1 VRIVKM
7 ARSLA
12 SAVLV
17 AVLALGAW
25 FGGILLPVDAF
36 LGDLRFKLGQR
47 EPTGEL
53 LLVDIDAKSLAE
65 IGAWPWPR
73 SIHAQVID
81 RLVEYGAWETAL
93 DIDFSTS
100 SSPEQDAALEDALR
114 RASGAVIL
122 PMFQQQASAE
132 GDAVSYSRPIERFAA
147 QSWGATVNVRPD
159 PDGQVRSFAF
169 GQWIDGEPVLS
180 LPAVMSGSVGRIG
193 EEFQIDFGIR
203 ADKIDRVSVID
214 LLNGEVAPERV
225 RGRTVIVGASAIEL
239 RDLFEVPNYGLVS
252 GHTLNAVALETLLQD
267 RALVRVSTEVLVA
280 GLALL
285 MLAFVSLLGRF
296 PWTQILGLAVL
307 MAVGIEIAAILL
319 QINKAVVLPTS
330 LWHAAL
336 FGFALL
342 SVIKEI
348 DFGRVTL
355 AVSKAETRNT
365 EALLKRVIEDN
376 FAGVIIVGEDGNIG
390 LASTTASALLKVEPN
405 SRLVGRRFAD
415 VLPPALAEELRSS
428 VERFRHG
435 VWRRQPPAELTIDN
449 RDGTK
454 TIFEYTVTPSRLGEV
469 RSDGK
474 RALPTRVSA
483 CLTFMDVTV
492 EREAES
498 RVEFM
503 ARYDMLTGL
512 ANRNQFIE
520 VLTARIGTKHR
531 KHDVPAVICFDLD
544 RFKNVNDTLGHHYGD
559 ILLRA
564 VASRVREVVGEDEL
578 VARFGGDE
586 FAIILAG
593 KTRGELGAVAD
604 RIIVALREPF
614 DLEGHRLIIGASV
627 GIAVATEGDDPATLT
642 KNADIAL
649 YRAKSAGGA
658 IYRFFDPGMNEGL
671 ASRQQLE
678 LELWEAFRKGQF
690 EVYYQPQMNIETGHL
705 VGVEAL
711 VRWNHPK
718 RGVVLPGDFIAVA
731 EAIGLIDPLGVWIM
745 KRAAEEVARWPLPVR
760 LAVNISP
767 AQFTRGDL
775 VASVREAL
783 DVSGLPAAQL
793 QLEITESLF
802 LQENAVINSV
812 TSQLKDMGV
821 QFALDDFGTG
831 YSSLAYVTRFPI
843 SKIKIDKTFV
853 TGVPNVRGSVA
864 IVRAVTAMAQGLDI
878 EVNAE
883 GVETADQLRTL
894 KLLGV
899 NEAQGHL
906 FGMAQPAAMIRAELV
921 AQAGTLRVVGG
932 VGGFAA

>member
-1 VRIVKM
+1 M

-12 SAVLV
+12 SALLV

-47 EPTGEL
+47 QPTGEL

-73 SIHAQVID
+73 GIHAQVID

-100 SSPEQDAALEDALR
+100 STPEQDQALESALR

-122 PMFQQQASAE
+122 PIFQQQASAD
-132 GDAVSYSRPIERFAA
+132 GDAVTYSRPIERFAA
-147 QSWGATVNVRPD
+147 VSWGATVNVRPD
-159 PDGQVRSFAF
+159 PDGQVRAFAF

-180 LPAVMSGSVGRIG
+180 LPAVMSGSVGNVG
-193 EEFQIDFGIR
+193 EEFLIDYGIR
-203 ADKIDRVSVID
+203 ADQIDRVSVID
-214 LLNGEVAPERV
+214 LLEGRVAPERV
-225 RGRTVIVGASAIEL
+225 KGRTVIVGASAIEL
-239 RDLFEVPNYGLVS
+239 RDLFQVPNYGLIS

-267 RALVRVSTEVLVA
+267 RALVRVSTEVLIA
-280 GLALL
+280 GLVLIGL
-285 MLAFVSLLGRF
+285 IFVALLGRF
-296 PWTQILGLAVL
+296 PWTQILGVAVL
-307 MAVGIEIAAILL
+307 MAAGTEIAAMLL
-319 QINKAVVLPTS
+319 QISKAVALPTS
-330 LWHAAL
+330 LWHAAF

-342 SVIKEI
+342 SIVKEI

-390 LASTTASALLKVEPN
+390 LASTTASALLKVENN
-405 SRLVGRRFAD
+405 SRLVGRRYAD
-415 VLPPALAEELRSS
+415 VLPAALAEEMRVSID
-428 VERFRHG
+428 RFRRG
-435 VWRRQPPAELTIDN
+435 VWRRQPPAELVIEN

-454 TIFEYTVTPSRLGEV
+454 TIFEYTVTPSRLGEAQ
-469 RSDGK
+469 SDGR
-474 RALPTRVSA
+474 RALPNRVSA

-492 EREAES
+492 EREAEA
-498 RVEFM
+498 RVEYM
-503 ARYDMLTGL
+503 ARFDMLTGL

-520 VLTARIGTKHR
+520 VLTDRLQDRRHQ
-531 KHDVPAVICFDLD
+531 KHDLPAVICFDLD

-559 ILLRA
+559 VLLRA
-564 VASRVREVVGEDEL
+564 VAARVREVVGTDEL

-586 FAIILAG
+586 FAILLSG
-593 KTRGELGAVAD
+593 RSRGELGAVAD
-604 RIIVALREPF
+604 RIIIALREPF

-627 GIAVATEGDDPATLT
+627 GIAIASETTDPAVLT

-658 IYRFFDPGMNEGL
+658 IYRFFDPGMNDGL
-671 ASRQQLE
+671 AHRQQLE

-690 EVYYQPQMNIETGHL
+690 EVYYQPQMNIETGRM

-718 RGVVLPGDFIAVA
+718 RGVVMPGDFITVA

-745 KRAAEEVARWPLPVR
+745 QRACEEVARWPLPVR

-775 VASVREAL
+775 VASVRETL
-783 DVSGLPAAQL
+783 DASGLPPSQL

-831 YSSLAYVTRFPI
+831 YSSLAYVARFPI

-894 KLLGV
+894 RLLGV

-906 FGMAQPAAMIRAELV
+906 FGMAQPAAMIRAELA

-932 VGGFAA
+932 KGGFAA

>member
-1 VRIVKM
+1 M

-12 SAVLV
+12 SALLV
-17 AVLALGAW
+17 AVLAVGAW
-25 FGGILLPVDAF
+25 FAGILLPVDAF
-36 LGDLRFKLGQR
+36 LGDLRFKLSQR
-47 EPTGEL
+47 QPTGEL

-73 SIHAQVID
+73 SIHGQVID
-81 RLVEYGAWETAL
+81 RLVQYGAWEVAL
-93 DIDFSTS
+93 DIDFSTTS
-100 SSPEQDAALEDALR
+100 TPDQDKALEEALR

-122 PMFQQQASAE
+122 PIFQQQASAGGAE
-132 GDAVSYSRPIERFAA
+132 VTFSRPIEQFAD

-169 GQWIDGEPVLS
+169 GQWIDEEPVLS
-180 LPAVMSGSVGRIG
+180 LPAVMSGSVGIIG
-193 EEFQIDFGIR
+193 EEFLIDFGIR
-203 ADKIDRVSVID
+203 ADLIDRVSVID
-214 LLNGEVAPERV
+214 LLAGRVEPERV
-225 RGRTVIVGASAIEL
+225 TGRTVIVGASAIEL
-239 RDLFEVPNYGLVS
+239 RDLFPVPAYGLVS

-267 RALVRVSTEVLVA
+267 RALVKVGSEALLAGLLIVSLIF
-280 GLALL
+280 LALL
-285 MLAFVSLLGRF
+285 GRV
-296 PWTQILGLAVL
+296 PWTQILGLALV
-307 MAVGIEIAAILL
+307 MAIGTELAALLL
-319 QINKAVVLPTS
+319 QINKAVVVPTS
-330 LWHAAL
+330 LWHAAY

-342 SVIKEI
+342 SVVREI
-348 DFGRVTL
+348 DLGRVTL

-365 EALLKRVIEDN
+365 EAVLKRVIEDN
-376 FAGVIIVGEDGNIG
+376 FAGVIIVGEDGHIG
-390 LASTTASALLKVEPN
+390 LASATASTLLNVEQ
-405 SRLVGRRFAD
+405 SGRLVGRRYAE
-415 VLPPALAEELRSS
+415 VLPPALAEEVRVS
-428 VERFRHG
+428 VDRFRRG
-435 VWRRQPPAELTIDN
+435 VWRRQPPAEMLIDN
-449 RDGTK
+449 PDGTT
-454 TIFEYTVTPSRLGEV
+454 TIFEYTVTPSRLGEAE
-469 RSDGK
+469 SDGR
-474 RALPTRVSA
+474 RALPNRVSA
-483 CLTFMDVTV
+483 CLTFMDVTL
-492 EREAES
+492 EREAGT
-498 RVEFM
+498 RVEYM

-520 VLTARIGTKHR
+520 VLSARLADQHR
-531 KHDVPAVICFDLD
+531 PYDVPAVVCFDLD

-559 ILLRA
+559 VLLRA
-564 VASRVREVVGEDEL
+564 VAGRVRELVGSEEL

-586 FAIILAG
+586 FAVILSG
-593 KTRGELGAVAD
+593 KTRGELGALAD
-604 RIIVALREPF
+604 RIITSLREPF

-627 GIAVATEGDDPATLT
+627 GIAIATDTDDPTILT

-690 EVYYQPQMNIETGHL
+690 EVYYQSQVNIESGRM

-711 VRWNHPK
+711 VRWNHPT
-718 RGVVLPGDFIAVA
+718 RGLVLPGDFITVA

-745 KRAAEEVARWPLPVR
+745 KRACDEVARWPLPIR
-760 LAVNISP
+760 LAVNVSP

-783 DVSGLPAAQL
+783 DGSGLPPAQL

-812 TSQLKDMGV
+812 TSQLKEMGV
-821 QFALDDFGTG
+821 HFALDDFGTG

-843 SKIKIDKTFV
+843 SKIKIDRAFV
-853 TGVPNVRGSVA
+853 SGVPSVRSSVA

-883 GVETADQLRTL
+883 GVETAEQLRTL

-906 FGMAQPAAMIRAELV
+906 FGTAQPAAMIRADLV

-932 VGGFAA
+932 TGGFAA